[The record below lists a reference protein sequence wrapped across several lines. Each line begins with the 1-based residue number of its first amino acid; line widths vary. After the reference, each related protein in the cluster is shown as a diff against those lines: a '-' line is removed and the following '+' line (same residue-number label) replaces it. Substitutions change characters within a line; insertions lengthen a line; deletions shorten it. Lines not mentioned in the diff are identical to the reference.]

1 VHYGTIASGN
11 QVIRSAAERH
21 RVSAELGGVLC
32 FEMEAAGL
40 INNFPCLVIRGI
52 CDYADSHKNK
62 RWQPY
67 AAATAAACAKE
78 VLSVIPRAEVAKT
91 HTVDQTIRQ
100 ASG

>member
-1 VHYGTIASGN
+1 M
-11 QVIRSAAERH
+11 RSAAERD

-40 INNFPCLVIRGI
+40 MNSFPCLVIRGI

-78 VLSVIPRAEVAKT
+78 VLSVIPPAEVAKT
-91 HTVDQTIRQ
+91 HTVEEAT
-100 ASG
+100 SGRDG

>member
-1 VHYGTIASGN
+1 MKDGVTRDRI
-11 QVIRSAAERH
+11 
-21 RVSAELGGVLC
+21 SAELGGILC

-40 INNFPCLVIRGI
+40 MNTFPCLVIRGI

-78 VLSVIPRAEVAKT
+78 ILLILPPDEAVEGI
-91 HTVDQTIRQ
+91 D
-100 ASG
+100 G